1 MSFQI
6 ANYVKNVQKFY
17 PILMYLKKY
26 IKNEIIGLS
35 HVRVYSCIYK
45 DNNNKRMG

>member
-26 IKNEIIGLS
+26 IIEIIGLS

-45 DNNNKRMG
+45 DNKRMG